1 MAAKKE
7 KKDSKEDE
15 TSPQSGE
22 EQQVCEECGGTL
34 KPNKIRLEEF
44 EGGKLFVIEDAPV
57 MECES
62 CGEVW
67 VPQPIITEFEQMMD
81 AAKKKTPAK
90 KVQDKNPK
98 KTKN

>member
-1 MAAKKE
+1 MAEKKE
-7 KKDSKEDE
+7 D
-15 TSPQSGE
+15 QE
-22 EQQVCEECGGTL
+22 EAQTCEECGGTL

-67 VPQPIITEFEQMMD
+67 VPQPIIDEFEQMMD
-81 AAKKKTPAK
+81 AAKKNKPLK
-90 KVQDKNPK
+90 KLQPK
-98 KTKN
+98 IDASKAHKTKKK